1 MSAKDTQDKDVTG
14 IDPGAVVDEEAP
26 GPAISVPES
35 NDTGE
40 GGKLKMIMQL
50 VKKCFGVKDIAAMR
64 LSLPASLLEPIP
76 NLEYWHYLDR
86 PDVFASI
93 NDSEDPFERILAVV
107 KFTFTK
113 DLKFV
118 HGKICKPYNSV
129 LGEHFRAHWDVV
141 PASNDFV
148 STGPEQSS
156 PVPETASIRSA
167 RSSKS
172 TRSGLSLLSK
182 PGKSPSTAPT
192 SVEAQMSNLS
202 LEEQRTRVVFLTEQV
217 SHHPPVSSYYAAC
230 PDRHVEMY
238 GTDQISAKVS
248 GTTVRVLPGQHNK
261 GIYIR
266 LTGGPGSGEEYHITH
281 PSANVNGVLRGNF
294 YATMSES
301 TIITC
306 DGGKPGLP
314 KFRAIIEYKEESWL
328 GKAHFLVD
336 GVIHTVHDGDEPWTK
351 VKAVPHNR
359 VVAIF
364 DGSWRGKIRWR
375 RVGAGSFA
383 VPASANA
390 SRTSLAPSVAAG
402 GKSAMSSVA
411 DFSKST
417 NSEYEDLIDLAA
429 LQVLPKSVRPLEEME
444 EYESRKLWASVTDH
458 LLNKEY
464 SEATKEKIDIEQKQ
478 RDMAAERKRKGEVFT
493 PKYFV
498 DDISSGYATLTYVGK
513 SVVEDMVKDAPGRD
527 AKTTKDADTI
537 EEGDQE
543 ISIPVPDD
551 TPEALKTPLPA

>member
-1 MSAKDTQDKDVTG
+1 MSAKDSEPAV
-14 IDPGAVVDEEAP
+14 DPGAVHDEEAP

-93 NDSEDPFERILAVV
+93 NDSEDPFERMLAVV

-148 STGPEQSS
+148 TSS
-156 PVPETASIRSA
+156 ARAADQASLAPETASIRSGK
-167 RSSKS
+167 SSKS

-192 SVEAQMSNLS
+192 SVEAQMSDLS
-202 LEEQRTRVVFLTEQV
+202 LEEQRTRIVFLTEQV

-230 PDRHVEMY
+230 PDRHIEMY

-261 GIYIR
+261 GIYIK
-266 LTGGPGSGEEYHITH
+266 LTGGPGAGEEYRITH
-281 PSANVNGVLRGNF
+281 PSASVNGVLRGNF
-294 YATMSES
+294 YATMTES

-306 DGGKPGLP
+306 DGAKPGLP
-314 KFRAIIEYKEESWL
+314 KFRTIIEYKEESWL
-328 GKAHFLVD
+328 GKAHFLVE

-375 RVGAGSFA
+375 RS
-383 VPASANA
+383 
-390 SRTSLAPSVAAG
+390 
-402 GKSAMSSVA
+402 
-411 DFSKST
+411 D
-417 NSEYEDLIDLAA
+417 NSEYEDLIDLSA
-429 LQVLPKSVRPLEEME
+429 LQPLPKSVRSLEEMD
-444 EYESRKLWASVTDH
+444 EYESRKLWGKVTEH
-458 LLNKEY
+458 LTNKEY
-464 SEATKEKIDIEQKQ
+464 SEATREKIEIEQRQ
-478 RDMAAERKRKGEVFT
+478 RDLASERKKKGEEFV
-493 PKYFV
+493 PKYF
-498 DDISSGYATLTYVGK
+498 DKDISTGYATLTDAGK
-513 SVVEDMVKDAPGRD
+513 KVVEEIMKDAPGKD
-527 AKTTKDADTI
+527 AKPSEPAKEDDKEAKDPAP
-537 EEGDQE
+537 E
-543 ISIPVPDD
+543 D
-551 TPEALKTPLPA
+551 TPEAAKAPLPA